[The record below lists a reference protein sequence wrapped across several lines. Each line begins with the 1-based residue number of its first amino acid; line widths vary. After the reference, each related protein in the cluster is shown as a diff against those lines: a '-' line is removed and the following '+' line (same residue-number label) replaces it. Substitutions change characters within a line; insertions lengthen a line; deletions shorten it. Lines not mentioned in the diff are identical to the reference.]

1 VLFAEP
7 PRTQADLHFVLFGIP
22 VRVHPLF
29 WLVAVLFN
37 LNAPPLHVLLWIAAL
52 LVSILIHELGHAV
65 VMRWFGDHPR
75 IVLHGFGGLAI
86 PEGVGRRPGPWG
98 QILIS
103 LSGPGAGF
111 LVAVTVVAALLFLG
125 FGDSVD
131 YKGPFRDDA
140 TLVPNLLHFIP
151 RPEIEEH
158 EQLSR
163 FLRYFFQVSVYWGLI
178 NLLPIYPLDG
188 GHIAQELLMLANPRD
203 GARQSLLLSIST
215 AGALAVLSLM
225 RWNDFFLAVLFGYL
239 AYSSYMTLQAYSGRW

>member
-22 VRVHPLF
+22 VRIHPLF

-37 LNAPPLHVLLWIAAL
+37 LSAPPLHVLLWVAAL

-103 LSGPGAGF
+103 FSGPGIEF
-111 LVAVTVVAALLFLG
+111 LAAVVVVAALLLAG
-125 FGDSVD
+125 LGDSIA
-131 YKGPFRDDA
+131 YYGPFRHDA
-140 TLVPNLLHFIP
+140 TRTIDLLHFVPLADIDNQ
-151 RPEIEEH
+151 
-158 EQLSR
+158 EQLSL
-163 FLRYFFQVSVYWGLI
+163 FLFYFFQVSVYWGLI

-225 RWNDFFLAVLFGYL
+225 RWNDFFLAILFGYL